1 MKEKGAI
8 TDVKGIKVGHATDLD
23 ALTGCTVILCEEGAV
38 GGVEV
43 RGSASGTR
51 GIDALSPF
59 HIVQKVHGILLTGG
73 SSFGLD
79 AAGGVMEYL
88 EERGIGFEAGAVK
101 VPIVAAAVIFDLGL
115 GDPKRRPDRRMG
127 YEASK
132 RASDGEV
139 AEGSVGAGTGATVGK
154 LYELQRA
161 SKGGLGTA
169 SRRGPGR
176 LVVGAL
182 AVVNSFGDVLDP
194 VTGSLLAGLRDSP
207 SGRRLTSTME
217 LLRKGIRKE
226 RFGTLPLQNT
236 TLVVMATNASL
247 TKTETTKLAQ
257 MASGGLFRTLSP
269 YGSLFD
275 GDVIFALS
283 TGEVDADLHNIAPL
297 AQEAV
302 AEAVKR
308 AVVKA
313 DGFGLL
319 PAYRDLER

>member
-51 GIDALSPF
+51 GIDALSPFHIVQKVDALSPF

-194 VTGSLLAGLRDSP
+194 VTGTLLAGLRDSP

-217 LLRKGIRKE
+217 LLRKGR
-226 RFGTLPLQNT
+226 
-236 TLVVMATNASL
+236 
-247 TKTETTKLAQ
+247 
-257 MASGGLFRTLSP
+257 
-269 YGSLFD
+269 
-275 GDVIFALS
+275 
-283 TGEVDADLHNIAPL
+283 
-297 AQEAV
+297 
-302 AEAVKR
+302 
-308 AVVKA
+308 
-313 DGFGLL
+313 
-319 PAYRDLER
+319 